1 MAKKSPKKQSKS
13 REDEQGIA
21 MKYSFFKQQAETAVK
36 ELDSL
41 NMAIADLAT
50 AKIVLEDVKKAKE
63 GEDVLI
69 PIGGNAFINVS
80 VKDVK
85 KVLVGVGADVV
96 MQKPIEEALDT
107 LNENLD
113 KLGKREKTVIDQ
125 VQSAEKELQ
134 KLAPDVKKIQERA
147 LKK

>member
-1 MAKKSPKKQSKS
+1 
-13 REDEQGIA
+13 